1 MTARSL
7 VLLATW
13 ARAEWCA
20 VQIANVFGDAPL
32 SVEWRLDAAPDVV
45 AAAAAAVVDELPAS
59 AWPAAV
65 EAAVRSTMAAHRAN
79 GCAGSPAPRCVF
91 DAVADRCGG
100 VAENLARRPTR
111 RRISRRPSP
120 WPARTATSRAAAASA
135 APTPP
140 SPLRPGAHAEAQLA
154 VAVDRFGA
162 ALRGF
167 DAVVCARTDVLWADP
182 SFRLASLAPSRDGVH
197 ARYDLYHYARGA
209 TFERVFATAR
219 AFADRGAARGGG
231 GGFLPFD
238 AAAARASDLSTVR
251 WWWLSLPRAAFDAYP
266 ATLAELKAALGARG
280 GAVDTAPLGA
290 PVVEGCDISVRP
302 GTTGFDHNEAWLVHL
317 VLAAKAPLC
326 AAAGADI
333 SRLAFNRHAFAFGAG
348 DDGVL
353 EVAPT

>member
-1 MTARSL
+1 M
-7 VLLATW
+7 
-13 ARAEWCA
+13 
-20 VQIANVFGDAPL
+20 
-32 SVEWRLDAAPDVV
+32 
-45 AAAAAAVVDELPAS
+45 
-59 AWPAAV
+59 
-65 EAAVRSTMAAHRAN
+65 
-79 GCAGSPAPRCVF
+79 
-91 DAVADRCGG
+91 
-100 VAENLARRPTR
+100 
-111 RRISRRPSP
+111 
-120 WPARTATSRAAAASA
+120 
-135 APTPP
+135 
-140 SPLRPGAHAEAQLA
+140 
-154 VAVDRFGA
+154 
-162 ALRGF
+162 
-167 DAVVCARTDVLWADP
+167 
-182 SFRLASLAPSRDGVH
+182 
-197 ARYDLYHYARGA
+197 RGA

-290 PVVEGCDISVRP
+290 PVVEGYDASVRP

-333 SRLAFNRHAFAFGAG
+333 SRLAFNRHAFTFGAG

>member
-79 GCAGSPAPRCVF
+79 GCAGSPAPRAAEGCAAYAVTYARHATVAEALAGPRVAYA
-91 DAVADRCGG
+91 DAAVA
-100 VAENLARRPTR
+100 
-111 RRISRRPSP
+111 
-120 WPARTATSRAAAASA
+120 A
-135 APTPP
+135 APQ
-140 SPLRPGAHAEAQLA
+140 GAAEAQLA
-154 VAVDRFGA
+154 VA
-162 ALRGF
+162 
-167 DAVVCARTDVLWADP
+167 
-182 SFRLASLAPSRDGVH
+182 
-197 ARYDLYHYARGA
+197 
-209 TFERVFATAR
+209 
-219 AFADRGAARGGG
+219 
-231 GGFLPFD
+231 
-238 AAAARASDLSTVR
+238 
-251 WWWLSLPRAAFDAYP
+251 
-266 ATLAELKAALGARG
+266 LKAALGARG

-290 PVVEGCDISVRP
+290 PVVEGYDVSVRP

-317 VLAAKAPLC
+317 
-326 AAAGADI
+326 AAGADI
-333 SRLAFNRHAFAFGAG
+333 SRLAFNRHAFTFGA

>member
-1 MTARSL
+1 MTARGL
-7 VLLATW
+7 LLLATW

-79 GCAGSPAPRCVF
+79 GCAGSPAPR
-91 DAVADRCGG
+91 
-100 VAENLARRPTR
+100 
-111 RRISRRPSP
+111 S
-120 WPARTATSRAAAASA
+120 
-135 APTPP
+135 
-140 SPLRPGAHAEAQLA
+140 
-154 VAVDRFGA
+154 
-162 ALRGF
+162 
-167 DAVVCARTDVLWADP
+167 
-182 SFRLASLAPSRDGVH
+182 
-197 ARYDLYHYARGA
+197 
-209 TFERVFATAR
+209 
-219 AFADRGAARGGG
+219 
-231 GGFLPFD
+231 
-238 AAAARASDLSTVR
+238 
-251 WWWLSLPRAAFDAYP
+251 
-266 ATLAELKAALGARG
+266 LGARG

-290 PVVEGCDISVRP
+290 PAVEGYDASVRL

-348 DDGVL
+348 YDGVL

>member
-1 MTARSL
+1 MTARGL
-7 VLLATW
+7 LLLATW

-79 GCAGSPAPRCVF
+79 GCAGSPAPARGRARALGVATSGATRA
-91 DAVADRCGG
+91 AVAAAFADRG
-100 VAENLARRPTR
+100 R
-111 RRISRRPSP
+111 RRGLRAAARPQDGR
-120 WPARTATSRAAAASA
+120 ARSSTSATSRPGRSRS
-135 APTPP
+135 P
-140 SPLRPGAHAEAQLA
+140 STA
-154 VAVDRFGA
+154 GA
-162 ALRGF
+162 ALRF
-167 DAVVCARTDVLWADP
+167 DAVVALRTDVLWADP

-231 GGFLPFD
+231 GGFLLFD

-251 WWWLSLPRAAFDAYP
+251 WWWLSLPGVRRLP
-266 ATLAELKAALGARG
+266 ATPELKAARCQRWRRRHRA
-280 GAVDTAPLGA
+280 LGA
-290 PVVEGCDISVRP
+290 PAVGARRAVRL

-317 VLAAKAPLC
+317 PSRRKRLSARRAPT
-326 AAAGADI
+326 
-333 SRLAFNRHAFAFGAG
+333 SRLAFNRRVAFGAG
-348 DDGVL
+348 YDGVL